1 MTLAERYD
9 HLCAGPSAICEHLPT
24 LRSYATTCDS
34 VAEFGVDIGQSTT
47 AFLMAGPKVLWSF
60 DVCVHQEFIDYF
72 EQMPPFV
79 CQTGRTTWINSLA
92 DSRTLTLLQ
101 PVDLLLID
109 SAHYYEQT
117 LAELTRH
124 HGSVRRWIALHDS
137 VSYGRDGEG
146 GKVGIMPAIREFL
159 DTWSYCWREKIH
171 YENCNGLLIL
181 ERVNGC

>member
-9 HLCAGPSAICEHLPT
+9 HLCVGPSSICEHLPT

-34 VAEFGVDIGQSTT
+34 VAEFGVGDGCSTT
-47 AFLMAGPKVLWSF
+47 AFLMAGPKLLWSF
-60 DVCVHQEFIDYF
+60 DTCIHQGFIDYF
-72 EQMPPFV
+72 EQKPPFV
-79 CQTGRTTWINSLA
+79 CQTGRTIWAYSVVDSLTV
-92 DSRTLTLLQ
+92 SLLQ

-117 LAELTRH
+117 LAELTIH
-124 HGSVRRWIALHDS
+124 HRSVHRWIALHDT

-159 DTWSYCWREKIH
+159 AATPAWREKIH

-181 ERVNGC
+181 ERKNENS